1 MRVEDDTVIPEG
13 SRAGAAMQTGR
24 QAGSEPVPARIE
36 LEMVNPER
44 LVFFSDAVIA
54 IAITLLALELPAP
67 VGQTNAELWRDLARN
82 VNDYVAFLISFAV
95 IGGHWFLHHRTFGHV
110 ARLSGRLVRWNML
123 WLLMIVLTP
132 FVTRVIVGDGAF
144 AARFTLY
151 AAIQALASLFFLLA
165 VLEMDRHGLARAGTP
180 RSLFGNGYR
189 ILSVAAGA
197 FAVSIP
203 LAFVTHWAYACW
215 AAIPFVARVRRLA
228 DAARRRPRRAMV

>member
-13 SRAGAAMQTGR
+13 SRAGAATQTGR
-24 QAGSEPVPARIE
+24 PARSE
-36 LEMVNPER
+36 LEIVNPER
-44 LVFFSDAVIA
+44 LVFFSDAVVA
-54 IAITLLALELPAP
+54 IAITLLALELPVP
-67 VGQTNAELWRDLARN
+67 VGQTDTELWRDLARN
-82 VNDYVAFLISFAV
+82 LNEYVAFLISFAV

-151 AAIQALASLFFLLA
+151 AATQALASLSFLLA

-180 RSLFGNGYR
+180 RSLFANGYR
-189 ILSVAAGA
+189 MLSVAAGA

-215 AAIPFVARVRRLA
+215 AVIPFVARVGRLA
-228 DAARRRPRRAMV
+228 DAARRRPGRAAV

>member
-1 MRVEDDTVIPEG
+1 
-13 SRAGAAMQTGR
+13 MQTGR
-24 QAGSEPVPARIE
+24 SAESEPGPVRSEPKI
-36 LEMVNPER
+36 VDPER
-44 LVFFSDAVIA
+44 LVFFSDAVVA
-54 IAITLLALELPAP
+54 IAITLLALELPVPA
-67 VGQTNAELWRDLARN
+67 GHTNAELWRDLGRN
-82 VNDYVAFLISFAV
+82 VNEYVAFLISFAV
-95 IGGHWFLHHRTFGHV
+95 IGGHWFVHHRTFGHV

-151 AAIQALASLFFLLA
+151 AAIQALASVAFLLA
-165 VLEMDRHGLARAGTP
+165 VHEMDRHGLTRAGTP
-180 RSLFGNGYR
+180 RSLFGNSYR

-215 AAIPFVARVRRLA
+215 AAIPFVTRVQRLA
-228 DAARRRPRRAMV
+228 AAAQRRPRRAAV

>member
-13 SRAGAAMQTGR
+13 SRADAATPSGR
-24 QAGSEPVPARIE
+24 AEESEPERVD
-36 LEMVNPER
+36 PER
-44 LVFFSDAVIA
+44 LVFFSDAVVA
-54 IAITLLALELPAP
+54 IAITLLALELPVPA
-67 VGQTNAELWRDLARN
+67 GGTNTELWRDLGRH
-82 VNDYVAFLISFAV
+82 VDEYVAFLISFAV

-132 FVTRVIVGDGAF
+132 FVTKVIVGDGAF

-151 AAIQALASLFFLLA
+151 AAVQALASLAFLLA
-165 VLEMDRHGLARAGTP
+165 VVELDRRGLARAGTP
-180 RSLFGNGYR
+180 RALFRNGYR
-189 ILSVAAGA
+189 MLSIAAGA

-215 AAIPFVARVRRLA
+215 AVIPVAARVRRLT
-228 DAARRRPRRAMV
+228 DAARRPRRR